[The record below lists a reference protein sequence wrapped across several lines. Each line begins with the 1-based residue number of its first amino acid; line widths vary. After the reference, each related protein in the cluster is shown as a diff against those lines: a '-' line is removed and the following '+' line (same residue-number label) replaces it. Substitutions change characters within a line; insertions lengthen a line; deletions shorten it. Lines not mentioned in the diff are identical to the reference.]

1 MPADYNYLYGL
12 IRSREGELID
22 GTRLRALVGM
32 AGIDEIVQIYP
43 ESPFL
48 DAFAPDLDEAALE
61 RAIASEQ
68 ADLRW
73 LIDHYAPQPALREL
87 LLVPRDLYNLKVALR
102 LNAGS
107 TGGAEDAVMPMQR
120 VQLTASF
127 GGGSASSGAQID
139 VRGAQTVRLAAP
151 FTGGSGSGGSD
162 LTVVEPAQR
171 AHLAAEGDK
180 AAGGDALYGPPGTRT
195 VAAIRAAVAGEGP
208 GLTSAGDIDRA
219 SRAIAGCLERAL
231 NAFYA
236 AGRSGQVLELASDRL
251 SHLFRIATTEAA
263 DPEVGAVYRD
273 AAAIAVGELLA
284 RGSAAGLPWE
294 VARWGLLDLSS
305 QAELEA
311 LYATPA
317 SEWGARLAG
326 FGGVLRA
333 LLARV
338 ADGME
343 TGAAV
348 RAEQEAVARRIASWR
363 YAPPSF
369 AFAVYYL
376 CKKQA
381 DLAALRLICLAKL
394 KGVAEAT
401 ISARVGGAFMG
412 AALAA

>member
-1 MPADYNYLYGL
+1 MPEADYNYLYGL
-12 IRSREGELID
+12 LRSREGELID
-22 GTRLRALVGM
+22 AARLRALVGM

-73 LIDHYAPQPALREL
+73 LIDRYAPEPALREL

-102 LNAGS
+102 LNAGA
-107 TGGAEDAVMPMQR
+107 TGGTEHADQV
-120 VQLTASF
+120 
-127 GGGSASSGAQID
+127 
-139 VRGAQTVRLAAP
+139 
-151 FTGGSGSGGSD
+151 
-162 LTVVEPAQR
+162 
-171 AHLAAEGDK
+171 
-180 AAGGDALYGPPGTRT
+180 ALYGPPGTRT
-195 VAAIRAAVAGEGP
+195 VESIGAAVADEGP
-208 GLTSAGDIDRA
+208 GLTSAGDTDRA
-219 SRAIAGCLERAL
+219 SRALAGCLERAL
-231 NAFYA
+231 AAFYA
-236 AGRSGQVLELASDRL
+236 AGRSGQVLELAIDRL
-251 SHLFRIATTEAA
+251 GHLFRIATAAAA
-263 DPEVGAVYRD
+263 DPEVGAAYRD
-273 AAAIAVGELLA
+273 SAAIAAGELLA

-294 VARWGLLDLSS
+294 VVRWGLLDLPS
-305 QAELEA
+305 QAEIEA
-311 LYATPA
+311 LYGTPVG
-317 SEWGARLAG
+317 EWGSRLAA

-333 LLARV
+333 LLARL

-348 RAEQEAVARRIASWR
+348 RVEQEAVAKRIAAWR

-381 DLAALRLICLAKL
+381 DLAALRMICLAKL
-394 KGVAEAT
+394 KGVAENT

-412 AALAA
+412 LAPTAS

>member
-1 MPADYNYLYGL
+1 MPEADYNYLYGL

-22 GTRLRALVGM
+22 AARLRALVGM
-32 AGIDEIVQIYP
+32 AGIDEIVQICP

-73 LIDHYAPQPALREL
+73 LIDRYAPEPALREL

-102 LNAGS
+102 LRAGAAAGS
-107 TGGAEDAVMPMQR
+107 EADSSDAV
-120 VQLTASF
+120 S
-127 GGGSASSGAQID
+127 D
-139 VRGAQTVRLAAP
+139 V
-151 FTGGSGSGGSD
+151 D
-162 LTVVEPAQR
+162 E
-171 AHLAAEGDK
+171 
-180 AAGGDALYGPPGTRT
+180 DALYGPPGTR
-195 VAAIRAAVAGEGP
+195 AVASIRGAVADDGP

-219 SRAIAGCLERAL
+219 SRALAGCLDRAL
-231 NAFYA
+231 AAFYA
-236 AGRSGQVLELASDRL
+236 AGRNGQVLELALDRL
-251 SHLFRIATTEAA
+251 GHLFRIATAEAP

-273 AAAIAVGELLA
+273 SAAIAAGELLA

-294 VARWGLLDLSS
+294 VARWGLLDLPS
-305 QAELEA
+305 QTDLEA
-311 LYATPA
+311 LYETPA
-317 SEWGARLAG
+317 ADWGPRLASFSG
-326 FGGVLRA
+326 ALRS
-333 LLARV
+333 LLARIGE
-338 ADGME
+338 GME
-343 TGAAV
+343 PGAAV
-348 RAEQEAVARRIASWR
+348 RAEQEAVAKRIAAWR

-381 DLAALRLICLAKL
+381 DLAALRMICLAKL

-412 AALAA
+412 QAQAA

>member
-22 GTRLRALVGM
+22 GARLRALVGM

-102 LNAGS
+102 LNAGA
-107 TGGAEDAVMPMQR
+107 TGGAE
-120 VQLTASF
+120 
-127 GGGSASSGAQID
+127 
-139 VRGAQTVRLAAP
+139 
-151 FTGGSGSGGSD
+151 
-162 LTVVEPAQR
+162 
-171 AHLAAEGDK
+171 HAEGDE
-180 AAGGDALYGPPGTRT
+180 AGDRDALYGPPGTRT
-195 VAAIRAAVAGEGP
+195 VAAIRTAVAGEGP

-231 NAFYA
+231 KAFYT

-251 SHLFRIATTEAA
+251 VHLFRIATTEAA

-273 AAAIAVGELLA
+273 AAAIAAGELLA
-284 RGSAAGLPWE
+284 RGSAAGLPWQ

-311 LYATPA
+311 LYAAPA

-333 LLARV
+333 LLARI

-348 RAEQEAVARRIASWR
+348 RAEQQAVARRIASWR

-412 AALAA
+412 VALAA